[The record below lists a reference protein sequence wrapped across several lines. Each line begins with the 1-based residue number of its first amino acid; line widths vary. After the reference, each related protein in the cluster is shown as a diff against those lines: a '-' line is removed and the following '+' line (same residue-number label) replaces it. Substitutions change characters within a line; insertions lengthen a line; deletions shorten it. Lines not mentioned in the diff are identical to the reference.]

1 MPNAKPKEKNSP
13 TSEFK
18 CLLFHYTN
26 IWETNRKLRAHFQ
39 RTNTVCI

>member
-18 CLLFHYTN
+18 CLLFHN